1 MILGVRFLFDA
12 LVTHAIASRA
22 LIKFWSV
29 RLTAT

>member
-1 MILGVRFLFDA
+1 MILGVRFCSVA

-22 LIKFWSV
+22 LIRFWSV